1 METKDF
7 SLEFGGRTIKVS
19 VGGLAPQAHGSVTV
33 TYDETMV
40 LATVVQADQPREG
53 TDFFPL
59 TVDYEER
66 LYAAGKIKGSRF
78 IKREGRA
85 SDEAILTARVID
97 RSIRPLF
104 GENERRDTQVV
115 CTVLSWDQK
124 NDPDFC
130 GFLATSL
137 ALATSPIPWNGP
149 LAGVRVGRVGGE
161 WVLNPTYEAREKSDL
176 DVFVAGTDSQIVM
189 LEGGAS
195 QVPESEI
202 NEAIL
207 FGHKH
212 IKMLIKFCE
221 QIKKEVAV
229 EKRAEFAPSDE
240 DKNILEKMDA
250 KINAWL
256 EPKLKDIFGGLK
268 NKKDFAERK
277 KVLEAELDEMLK
289 ADNQV
294 DKEARAKGVASFEHI
309 LENGARK
316 HTLDTGIR
324 VDGRGID
331 DIRPLE
337 ALVGLLPRTHGSGL
351 FQRGETQVL
360 SVVTLGSPGAEQTV
374 DGMEVE
380 EKKRYMHHYNFPGY
394 SVGEVKPVRSPSR
407 REIGHGALAEK
418 ALIPVLPPK
427 ESFPYTIRVVSE
439 VMASNGSSS
448 QASTCGSSLALMDA
462 GVPIAAPVAGIAMGL
477 MTDPDNPKRRVVLT
491 DIQGLED
498 HAGDMDF
505 KVAGTAKGLTALQ
518 VDIKMGGL
526 DLEVVEEALIR
537 AAKVRARILETMSK
551 AIAEPRKELSPYAPR
566 IKTIHISAD
575 KIRDLIGPGGKMINE
590 IINKTGVQIDIEQD
604 GSVFVTSTSGE
615 GMDKALDWIKQITHE
630 IAAGEE
636 YMGTVVRVESFGCF
650 VELLPKQD
658 GLIHISK
665 LAPFRIG
672 RVEDVVKMGDK
683 FMVRVDEIDDQGRLN
698 ISPMWSEEQ
707 LNDLN
712 NRRAEIEQK
721 GFGDGAPRSNGF
733 GGDHR
738 GGDRNGGRGG
748 DRSGHQ
754 KRGFFG
760 RR

>member
-1 METKDF
+1 M
-7 SLEFGGRTIKVS
+7 S

-130 GFLATSL
+130 GLLATTL
-137 ALATSPIPWNGP
+137 ALAISPIPWNGP
-149 LAGVRVGRVGGE
+149 LAGVRVGRVSGE
-161 WVLNPTYEAREKSDL
+161 WVLNPTYEAREKSEL
-176 DVFVAGTDSQIVM
+176 DIFVAGTGEQIVM
-189 LEGGAS
+189 LEGGAK
-195 QVPESEI
+195 QVPETEI
-202 NEAIL
+202 NEAII

-212 IKMLIKFCE
+212 VKSLIKFCE
-221 QIKKEVAV
+221 QIKKEAGL
-229 EKRAEFAPSDE
+229 EKRAEFAPSE
-240 DKNILEKMDA
+240 EEKVILEKLEA

-268 NKKDFAERK
+268 SKKDFSERK
-277 KVLEAELDEMLK
+277 KVLETELDEMLK
-289 ADNQV
+289 ADNEI
-294 DKEARAKGVASFEHI
+294 DKDERAQANAMFEKY
-309 LENGARK
+309 LDNGARK
-316 HTLDTGIR
+316 HTLDTGLR
-324 VDGRGID
+324 VDGRGLD
-331 DIRPLE
+331 DVRPLE
-337 ALVGLLPRTHGSGL
+337 AMVGLLPRTHGSGL

-394 SVGEVKPVRSPSR
+394 SVGEVKPMRSPSR

-427 ESFPYTIRVVSE
+427 ETFPYTIRVVSE

-477 MTDPDNPKRRVVLT
+477 ITDPDNPKRRVVLT

-526 DLEVVEEALIR
+526 DLEVVEEALVR
-537 AAKVRARILETMSK
+537 AAKVRTRLLEVMAK

-566 IKTIHISAD
+566 IETIHIPVD

-590 IINKTGVQIDIEQD
+590 IIDKTGVQIDIEQD
-604 GSVFVTSTSGE
+604 GSVFVTSVSGE

-683 FMVRVDEIDDQGRLN
+683 FKVKVDEIDEQGRLN
-698 ISPMWSEEQ
+698 LSPLWSEEQ

-712 NRRAEIEQK
+712 NRRVEIEQK
-721 GFGDGAPRSNGF
+721 GFGDGAPRNGNGF
-733 GGDHR
+733 GGDRR

-748 DRSGHQ
+748 DRGGHQ

>member
-1 METKDF
+1 M
-7 SLEFGGRTIKVS
+7 LKVS

-130 GFLATSL
+130 GLLATTL
-137 ALATSPIPWNGP
+137 ALAISPIPWNGP
-149 LAGVRVGRVGGE
+149 LAGVRVGRVSGE
-161 WVLNPTYEAREKSDL
+161 WVLNPTYEAREKSEL
-176 DVFVAGTDSQIVM
+176 DIFVAGTGEQIVM
-189 LEGGAS
+189 LEGGAN
-195 QVPESEI
+195 QVPETEI
-202 NEAIL
+202 NEAII

-212 IKMLIKFCE
+212 VKSLIKFCE
-221 QIKKEVAV
+221 QIKKEAGL
-229 EKRAEFAPSDE
+229 EKRAEFAPSE
-240 DKNILEKMDA
+240 EEKVILEKLEA

-268 NKKDFAERK
+268 SKKDFSERK
-277 KVLEAELDEMLK
+277 KVLETELDEMLK
-289 ADNQV
+289 ADNEI
-294 DKEARAKGVASFEHI
+294 DKDERAQANAMFEKY
-309 LENGARK
+309 LDNGARK

-324 VDGRGID
+324 VDGRGLD
-331 DIRPLE
+331 DVRPLE
-337 ALVGLLPRTHGSGL
+337 AMVGLLPRTHGSGL

-394 SVGEVKPVRSPSR
+394 SVGEVKPMRSPSR

-418 ALIPVLPPK
+418 ALMPVLPPK

-477 MTDPDNPKRRVVLT
+477 ITDPDNPKRRVVLT

-505 KVAGTAKGLTALQ
+505 KVAGTAKGMTALQ

-526 DLEVVEEALIR
+526 DLEVVEEALVK
-537 AAKVRARILETMSK
+537 AAKVRTRILEVMAK
-551 AIAEPRKELSPYAPR
+551 AIAEPRKEMSQYAPR
-566 IKTIHISAD
+566 IETVHIPVD

-590 IINKTGVQIDIEQD
+590 IIDKTGVQIDIEQD
-604 GSVFVTSTSGE
+604 GSVFVTSVSGE

-683 FMVRVDEIDDQGRLN
+683 FMVHVDEIDDQGRLN
-698 ISPMWSEEQ
+698 LSPLWSEEQ

-721 GFGDGAPRSNGF
+721 GFGDGAPRNGNGF
-733 GGDHR
+733 GGNHR
-738 GGDRNGGRGG
+738 GGDRNGGHGG
-748 DRSGHQ
+748 DRGGHQ

>member
-1 METKDF
+1 M
-7 SLEFGGRTIKVS
+7 LKVS

-130 GFLATSL
+130 GLLATTL
-137 ALATSPIPWNGP
+137 ALAISPIPWNGP
-149 LAGVRVGRVGGE
+149 LAGVRVGRVSGE
-161 WVLNPTYEAREKSDL
+161 WVLNPTYEAREKSEL
-176 DVFVAGTDSQIVM
+176 DIFVAGTGEQIVM
-189 LEGGAS
+189 LEGGAN
-195 QVPESEI
+195 QVPETEI
-202 NEAIL
+202 NEAII

-212 IKMLIKFCE
+212 VKSLIKFCE
-221 QIKKEVAV
+221 QIKKEAGL
-229 EKRAEFAPSDE
+229 EKRAEFAPSE
-240 DKNILEKMDA
+240 EEKVILEKLEA

-268 NKKDFAERK
+268 SKKDFSERK
-277 KVLEAELDEMLK
+277 KVLETELDEMLK
-289 ADNQV
+289 ADNEI
-294 DKEARAKGVASFEHI
+294 DKDERAQANAMFEKY
-309 LENGARK
+309 LDNGARK

-324 VDGRGID
+324 VDGRGLD
-331 DIRPLE
+331 DVRPLE
-337 ALVGLLPRTHGSGL
+337 AMVGLLPRTHGSGL

-394 SVGEVKPVRSPSR
+394 SVGEVKPMRSPSR

-418 ALIPVLPPK
+418 ALMPVLPPK

-477 MTDPDNPKRRVVLT
+477 ITDPDNPKRRVVLT

-526 DLEVVEEALIR
+526 DLEVVEEALVR
-537 AAKVRARILETMSK
+537 AAKVRTRILEVMAK

-566 IKTIHISAD
+566 IETIHIPVD

-590 IINKTGVQIDIEQD
+590 IIDKTGVQIDIEQD
-604 GSVFVTSTSGE
+604 GSVFVTSVSGE

-636 YMGTVVRVESFGCF
+636 YLGTVVRVESFGCF

-683 FMVRVDEIDDQGRLN
+683 FKVKVDEIDEQGRLN
-698 ISPMWSEEQ
+698 LSPLWSEEQ

-712 NRRAEIEQK
+712 NRRSEIEQK
-721 GFGDGAPRSNGF
+721 GFGDGAPRNGNGF
-733 GGDHR
+733 GGDRR

-748 DRSGHQ
+748 DRGGHQ

>member
-1 METKDF
+1 MKTKDF
-7 SLEFGGRTIKVS
+7 SLDLGGRTLKVS
-19 VGGLAPQAHGSVTV
+19 VGGFAPQAHGSVTV
-33 TYDETMV
+33 SYGETVV
-40 LATVVQADQPREG
+40 LATVVQAPSPREG

-115 CTVLSWDQK
+115 CTVLSWDQE
-124 NDPDFC
+124 NDPDLW
-130 GFLATSL
+130 GLLAASL
-137 ALATSPIPWNGP
+137 ALQVSPIPWQGP

-161 WVLNPTYEAREKSDL
+161 WVLNPTYEARIKSDL
-176 DVFVAGTDSQIVM
+176 DVFVAATDSQIVM

-202 NEAIL
+202 YEAIV

-212 IKMLIKFCE
+212 VKTLIKFCE
-221 QIKKEVAV
+221 EIIKDAGAP
-229 EKRAEFAPSDE
+229 KRAELILSPE
-240 DKNILEKMDA
+240 DKEILEKLET

-256 EPKLKDIFGGLK
+256 EPKLKDIFSGLK
-268 NKKDFAERK
+268 NKKDFSDRK
-277 KVLEAELDEMLK
+277 VALEKELDEMLK
-289 ADNQV
+289 ADNEV
-294 DKEARAKGVASFEHI
+294 DKEKRAKGVAMFEK
-309 LENGARK
+309 LLDNGARK
-316 HTLDTGIR
+316 HVLETGTR

-331 DIRPLE
+331 EIRALE
-337 ALVGLLPRTHGSGL
+337 AQVGLLPRTHGSGL

-394 SVGEVKPVRSPSR
+394 SVGEVKPMRSPSR

-418 ALIPVLPPK
+418 ALMPVLPDK
-427 ESFPYTIRVVSE
+427 AIFPYTIRVVSE

-462 GVPIAAPVAGIAMGL
+462 GVPIVAPVAGIAMGL
-477 MTDPDNPKRRVVLT
+477 LSDPENPKRRVVLT

-498 HAGDMDF
+498 HGGDMDF
-505 KVAGTAKGLTALQ
+505 KVAGTDKGLTALQ
-518 VDIKMGGL
+518 VDIKLGGL
-526 DLEVVEEALIR
+526 DLEVVEEAL
-537 AAKVRARILETMSK
+537 VRAKKARGQILEVMSK
-551 AIAEPRKELSPYAPR
+551 AIASPRQEMSQYAPR
-566 IKTIHISAD
+566 IETLHIPVD

-590 IINKTGVQIDIEQD
+590 IIDKTGVQIDIEQD
-604 GSVFVTSTSGE
+604 GTVFVTSPSGE

-630 IAAGEE
+630 IEAGEE
-636 YMGTVVRVESFGCF
+636 FLGTVVRVESFGCF

-683 FMVRVDEIDDQGRLN
+683 IKVKVDEIDDQGRLN
-698 ISPMWSEEQ
+698 LSPLWSEEQ

-712 NRRAEIEQK
+712 NRRAQIEQT
-721 GFGDGAPRSNGF
+721 GFNGGGRSNGNGF
-733 GGDHR
+733 SGGHDRR
-738 GGDRNGGRGG
+738 GGGSDRGG
-748 DRSGHQ
+748 HGGGQ